1 MSLDTDELIRRLA
14 ADGRPVRRLGRPWT
28 RAWLWLALALPY
40 VAMVVWAKLAMLDVS
55 DTLVNVRF
63 LIEQAASFA
72 TALTAAAAAFYSIVP
87 GFDRRV
93 LLLPLAP
100 LTVWLASVGSGCLDD
115 WLRLGA
121 EGLAIRPDWECL
133 PAASVIGILPAVVM
147 LLMLRRG
154 APLHPRVTLLLG
166 ALAVAA
172 IGNFGMQLF
181 HFRDASIMVLVWHL
195 GSVAVISALAGLAG
209 ERLIGWRHGH
219 ALR

>member
-1 MSLDTDELIRRLA
+1 MSMDTDELIRRLA
-14 ADGRPVRRLGRPWT
+14 ADARPVSRLRPPWT
-28 RAWLWLALALPY
+28 RAALWLALSVPY
-40 VAMVVWAKLAMLDVS
+40 VAAVVWGKLAVLGTTDVLT
-55 DTLVNVRF
+55 DPRF
-63 LIEQAASFA
+63 LIEQAATFA
-72 TALTAAAAAFYSIVP
+72 TAVMAAAAAFASIVP
-87 GFDRRV
+87 GYDRRV

-100 LTVWLASVGSGCLDD
+100 LVVWLASVGSGCLDD

>member
-1 MSLDTDELIRRLA
+1 MDTDELIRRLA
-14 ADGRPVRRLGRPWT
+14 ADARPVARLRPPWA
-28 RAWLWLALALPY
+28 RAALWLALSVPY
-40 VAMVVWAKLAMLDVS
+40 VAAVVWGKLAMLDAS
-55 DTLVNVRF
+55 QALADPRF
-63 LIEQAASFA
+63 LVEQAATFA
-72 TALTAAAAAFYSIVP
+72 TAVTAAAAAFASIVP
-87 GFDRRV
+87 GRDRRL

-100 LTVWLASVGSGCLDD
+100 LSIWLASVGSGCLDE
-115 WLRLGA
+115 WLRFGA

-133 PAASVIGILPAVVM
+133 PAASVVGIVPAVAMV
-147 LLMLRRG
+147 LMLRRG
-154 APLHPRVTLLLG
+154 APLYPRVTLLLG

-209 ERLIGWRHGH
+209 ERLVGWRHRA